1 MAGVG
6 EGFFHLAEDLRLA
19 QHQRIEAAGDAH
31 QMADGVIILM
41 PVKAFSQ
48 VFFVEAVVVAQP
60 ADQRFLQVI
69 LLFDAEIEFR
79 AFKNRVGSTFG
90 VDRCAVDFRAVAGRQ
105 HHPTLHHRLS
115 QQALQRLIE
124 RFRRKR
130 DAFSQGDRSCF
141 VIDAKS

>member
-1 MAGVG
+1 MTAAGISKR
-6 EGFFHLAEDLRLA
+6 FFHLAEDLRLA

-31 QMADGVIILM
+31 QMADGVIILV
-41 PVKAFSQ
+41 PVEALTQ
-48 VFFVEAVVVAQP
+48 VFFVEAVIVAQP
-60 ADQRFLQVI
+60 ADQRFLQIV

-79 AFKNRVGSTFG
+79 A
-90 VDRCAVDFRAVAGRQ
+90 VAGRQ
-105 HHPTLHHRLS
+105 HYPTLHHRLS

-130 DAFSQGDRSCF
+130 HAFSQVDRRCF

>member
-1 MAGVG
+1 MTAAGISKR
-6 EGFFHLAEDLRLA
+6 FFHLAEDLRLA

-79 AFKNRVGSTFG
+79 A
-90 VDRCAVDFRAVAGRQ
+90 VAGRQ

>member
-1 MAGVG
+1 MAAAGVG

-79 AFKNRVGSTFG
+79 A
-90 VDRCAVDFRAVAGRQ
+90 VAGRQ
-105 HHPTLHHRLS
+105 HHPPCT
-115 QQALQRLIE
+115 I
-124 RFRRKR
+124 
-130 DAFSQGDRSCF
+130 G
-141 VIDAKS
+141 

>member
-1 MAGVG
+1 MTAAGISKR
-6 EGFFHLAEDLRLA
+6 FFHLAEDLRLA

-69 LLFDAEIEFR
+69 LLFYAEIQL
-79 AFKNRVGSTFG
+79 
-90 VDRCAVDFRAVAGRQ
+90 CAVTRRQ
-105 HHPTLHHRLS
+105 HYPALHHWLRK
-115 QQALQRLIE
+115 QAVQRLIE
-124 RFRRKR
+124 RIRRKR
-130 DAFSQGDRSCF
+130 YAFSQRYRCRF
-141 VIDAKS
+141 MVNTKR

>member
-1 MAGVG
+1 
-6 EGFFHLAEDLRLA
+6 
-19 QHQRIEAAGDAH
+19 
-31 QMADGVIILM
+31 MADGVIILM

-79 AFKNRVGSTFG
+79 A
-90 VDRCAVDFRAVAGRQ
+90 VAGRQ
-105 HHPTLHHRLS
+105 HHPLHHRLS

>member
-1 MAGVG
+1 MAAAGVG

-79 AFKNRVGSTFG
+79 A
-90 VDRCAVDFRAVAGRQ
+90 VAGRQ